1 MFKKISGFI
10 IVLLLQ
16 NHLFSAD
23 VDQSGNFKIKPYSQK
38 QESDLTILSKD
49 IDDFHK
55 KISELLPFMEK
66 EKKIKDGKYIK
77 QLSAYRDSFPLR
89 TADQFMVNEQFMIS
103 LGGRTVDGK
112 GFVLENIT
120 FSRRVSRLGKLKD
133 ELKSLYEIANTSAS
147 KSGYEGI
154 ELRLTNTNATGT
166 APVKIYNLKNIVDPR
181 ERVRLVRHYRNNLE
195 LALRQMDKVI
205 QNNFRF
211 EEIETERTMRELH

>member
-1 MFKKISGFI
+1 MFRK
-10 IVLLLQ
+10 VLGLFLILLWHK
-16 NHLFSAD
+16 NIFSAD
-23 VDQSGNFKIKPYSQK
+23 VDPAGNFKIKPYSAK
-38 QESDLTILSKD
+38 QESDLVILSKD

-66 EKKIKDGKYIK
+66 EKKIKDGKYVK

-89 TADQFMVNEQFMIS
+89 TADQFMVNEQFTLA
-103 LGGRTVDGK
+103 LGGKTADGK
-112 GFVLENIT
+112 GFILENIA
-120 FSRRVSRLGKLKD
+120 FSRRKSRLGNSRE
-133 ELKSLYEIANTSAS
+133 ELMSVYEIANVSAS

-154 ELRLTNTNATGT
+154 ELHLTNTTSSGK
-166 APVKIYNLKNIVDPR
+166 APVKIFNLKNIVDPR

-205 QNNFRF
+205 QNNFRS